1 MGSSFRAGEVSAM
14 SASLYKRQKGVA
26 VVEFA
31 AVLSMLV
38 LLLLVASDFGRIF
51 YAQMALENA
60 AHSGVAYG
68 TRQAGVYTDAAAIT
82 QAANADNGGLTGMQT
97 NVTYA
102 CRCATGTPVSCNGGC
117 AGDNPTPII
126 LLTVQTAYVFE
137 TFTGFPGLPS
147 PVSLS
152 AKAVMRA
159 Q

>member
-1 MGSSFRAGEVSAM
+1 MVFGIRAGQVGSM
-14 SASLYKRQKGVA
+14 SVGLGARENGVA

-31 AVLSMLV
+31 AILSLLV

-60 AHSGVAYG
+60 AHSAVAYG
-68 TRQAGVYTDAAAIT
+68 TRESGAYADSAGIT
-82 QAANADNGGLTGMQT
+82 QAANADNGGLSGMQT
-97 NVTYA
+97 TVSHV
-102 CRCATGTPVSCNGGC
+102 CRCVSGAPVSCNSSCSGN
-117 AGDNPTPII
+117 NPTPII
-126 LLTVQTAYVFE
+126 LLTVQTHYVFE

-147 PVSLS
+147 PVNLS